1 VAFPTRFSIL
11 TPIALFAVLLAGC
24 QTQHVAYH
32 STADIPYV
40 TNATNTQ
47 MELVG
52 GDDEMAD
59 EREYVVF
66 AAVDGQDM
74 GYVLLA
80 PYTGSSSGA
89 GYSFANA
96 NLARAVP
103 LQRDNIESLVSALQR
118 TSNMWSQ
125 AEVDGEGTFV
135 EVMHAPEQDVRRVSE
150 NVVEWRPALR
160 FTFSGT
166 PDGPSAQM
174 LLGDAP
180 EERLQYVIEFDERQQ
195 IEDFRN
201 VLEAARDQVVRMVE
215 Q

>member
-1 VAFPTRFSIL
+1 MTFPIRFSIL
-11 TPIALFAVLLAGC
+11 TPVALFAVLLVGC

-32 STADIPYV
+32 STADVPYV
-40 TNATNTQ
+40 TNTTNTQ

-52 GDDEMAD
+52 GDDEMAE

-66 AAVDGQDM
+66 AAVDGQDL

-103 LQRDNIESLVSALQR
+103 LQRENIESLVSALQR
-118 TSNMWSQ
+118 TSSAWSQ

-150 NVVEWRPALR
+150 NVVEWRPAFR

-166 PDGPSAQM
+166 PDGPSARM

-180 EERLQYVIEFDERQQ
+180 EEHLQYVIEFDEREQ
-195 IEDFRN
+195 ISDFRN
-201 VLEAARDQVVRMVE
+201 VLEAARDRAVQMSE
-215 Q
+215 

>member
-1 VAFPTRFSIL
+1 VPFPTRFSIL
-11 TPIALFAVLLAGC
+11 TPVALFAVLLAGC

-74 GYVLLA
+74 GYVLLP

-103 LQRDNIESLVSALQR
+103 LQRNNIESLVSALER

-135 EVMHAPEQDVRRVSE
+135 EVMHAPEQDVG
-150 NVVEWRPALR
+150 ALVR
-160 FTFSGT
+160 TSSSGVQ
-166 PDGPSAQM
+166 PSASPSR
-174 LLGDAP
+174 GRRTD
-180 EERLQYVIEFDERQQ
+180 RLREC
-195 IEDFRN
+195 
-201 VLEAARDQVVRMVE
+201 
-215 Q
+215 